1 MYKKNIIQL
10 LPKINAIETSLRRDK
25 FNAPLYLI
33 DCVIL
38 VTIFLK
44 INRGGKEGKPTD
56 LALIETF
63 YAPAS

>member
-44 INRGGKEGKPTD
+44 INRGGEGR
-56 LALIETF
+56 
-63 YAPAS
+63 